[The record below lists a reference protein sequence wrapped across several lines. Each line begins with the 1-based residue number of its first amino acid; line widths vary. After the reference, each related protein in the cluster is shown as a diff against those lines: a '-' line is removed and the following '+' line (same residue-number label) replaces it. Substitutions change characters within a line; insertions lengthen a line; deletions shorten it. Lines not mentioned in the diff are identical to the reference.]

1 MLGCDMPEISDGY
14 PNISMFR
21 SSINIDHH
29 LRSRVFSGPR
39 VLRSCGTKRRICSC
53 RIHILECIFHWLQL
67 LMVSWYQAS
76 CDNMLRN
83 IKLLTCASQLKSR
96 GQYSNSRVTK
106 HDSLLLFSFG
116 QPPFLW
122 SSAKKKNVVP

>member
-1 MLGCDMPEISDGY
+1 MLGCDMREVSDGY

-39 VLRSCGTKRRICSC
+39 VLRSYGTKRRICSC

-96 GQYSNSRVTK
+96 DNSPTAVVTK

-116 QPPFLW
+116 QPVFLW
-122 SSAKKKNVVP
+122 SIAKKNQMS